1 MTEETNTEYDPN
13 ACSEYNRLLTGAG
26 MTRRELLG
34 SGLRVGMLSA
44 LGLGLTDL
52 FALSGAANAAG
63 QTPIAAA
70 GSGATAQSCVLIWM
84 GGGPS
89 HLDTFDLKPDAPREI
104 RGNFKPIET
113 NVKGIRI
120 SEHLPMLAKQADK
133 YCIVRSVTSPEAAHE
148 RGAHYMMTG
157 FEPLPG
163 FAVPSYGS
171 VAAQQLTRRGAI
183 PPYIAV
189 PSPVMYGGAGFLGA
203 ALDPFSPGG
212 DPNDGG
218 FKVRDL
224 ELPGG
229 VTKERMDRRRNL
241 REAVDSAFSRFEKG
255 SDRARTVNSFYDQAY
270 KLLASEDA
278 RAAFDLSKEKN
289 ELRDAYGRNT
299 LGQSLLLSRRLIEGG
314 VRFVS
319 VNTGGWDTHNNG
331 FNALQHSTLPPFDRA
346 LATFLSDLETRGM
359 LKSTL
364 VFVVGEFGRTPI
376 INRDGG
382 RDHHSRCFSVLLAG
396 GGVKGGTVVGA
407 SDSKGFEPA
416 ERPVKPEDLSA
427 TVYSCLGI
435 DYTQSISSPEGV
447 RVTLS
452 RGGRPVEQA
461 LA

>member
-1 MTEETNTEYDPN
+1 MNNTDFDPN
-13 ACSEYNRLLTGAG
+13 ACREYNRLLTGAG

-34 SGLRVGMLSA
+34 TGVRVGLLSA
-44 LGLGLTDL
+44 LGFGLSDL
-52 FALSGAANAAG
+52 FALRAARAATAG
-63 QTPIAAA
+63 QTPLPA
-70 GSGATAQSCVLIWM
+70 SDATAQSVVLIWL

-89 HLDTFDLKPDAPREI
+89 HLDTFDPKPDAPREI
-104 RGNFKPIET
+104 RGSFAPLET

-120 SEHLPMLAKQADK
+120 SEQLPMLAKQADK
-133 YCIVRSVTSPEAAHE
+133 YCLIRSVTSPEAAHE
-148 RGAHYMMTG
+148 RGTHYMMTG

-163 FAVPSYGS
+163 FAVPAYGS
-171 VAAQQLTRRGAI
+171 VAAQQLTRRGAL

-212 DPNDGG
+212 DPNDGN
-218 FKVRDL
+218 FSVRDL
-224 ELPGG
+224 DLPPG
-229 VTKERMDRRRNL
+229 VTVERMDRRRNL
-241 REAVDSAFSRFEKG
+241 RAAVDGAFSRFEKG
-255 SDRARTVNSFYDQAY
+255 SDRARTVNAFYDQAY
-270 KLLASEDA
+270 KLLSAPEA
-278 RAAFDLSKEKN
+278 RAAFDLRKEKN
-289 ELRDAYGRNT
+289 EVRDAYGHNT
-299 LGQSLLLSRRLIEGG
+299 VGQSLLLARRLIEGG

-319 VNTGGWDTHNNG
+319 VNTGGWDTHANA
-331 FNALQHSTLPPFDRA
+331 FNTLKGGTLPPFDRG
-346 LATFLSDLETRGM
+346 LATFLDDLHARGM

-364 VFVVGEFGRTPI
+364 VFVVGEFGRSPV

-382 RDHHSRCFSVLLAG
+382 RDHHSRCFSVLMAG

-427 TVYSCLGI
+427 TLYSCLGI

-461 LA
+461 LV

>member
-1 MTEETNTEYDPN
+1 MTTPNDYDPN
-13 ACSEYNRLLTGAG
+13 ACREYNQLLTGAG

-34 SGLRVGMLSA
+34 TGLRVGLLSA
-44 LGLGLTDL
+44 LGLGLTDML
-52 FALSGAANAAG
+52 ALTKAANAQG
-63 QTPIAAA
+63 QSI
-70 GSGATAQSCVLIWM
+70 ATAQSAVLIWL

-104 RGNFKPIET
+104 RGAFNPIET

-133 YCIVRSVTSPEAAHE
+133 YCIVRSVSTGVAAHE
-148 RGAHYMMTG
+148 QGTHYLMTG

-171 VAAQQLTRRGAI
+171 VASMELSRRSTL

-203 ALDPFSPGG
+203 ALDPFAPGG
-212 DPNDGG
+212 DPNDGN
-218 FKVRDL
+218 FTVRDM
-224 ELPGG
+224 ELAPG
-229 VTKERMDRRRNL
+229 VTKERMDRRRTL
-241 REAVDSAFSRFEKG
+241 RDAVDSAFSRFEKG
-255 SDRARTVNSFYDQAY
+255 SDRAKTVNSFYNQAY
-270 KLLASEDA
+270 NLLSSSDA

-299 LGQSLLLSRRLIEGG
+299 LGQSLLLSRRLVEGG

-319 VNTGGWDTHNNG
+319 VNTGGWDTHNNA
-331 FNALQHSTLPPFDRA
+331 FNALRDGTLPPFDRA
-346 LATFLSDLETRGM
+346 LSTFLDDLHQRGL

-376 INRDGG
+376 INREGG
-382 RDHHSRCFSVLLAG
+382 RDHHARCFSVLLAG
-396 GGVKGGTVVGA
+396 GGIKGGTVVGA

-427 TVYSCLGI
+427 TIYNCLGI

-452 RGGRPVEQA
+452 RGGRPIEQA

>member
-1 MTEETNTEYDPN
+1 MNENTEFDPN
-13 ACSEYNRLLTGAG
+13 ACLEYNRLLTGAG

-34 SGLRVGMLSA
+34 SGLRVGLLSA

-52 FALSGAANAAG
+52 FALTGAANA
-63 QTPIAAA
+63 QTPVAVA
-70 GSGATAQSCVLIWM
+70 GAGATAQSCVLIWL
-84 GGGPS
+84 GGGAS

-104 RGNFKPIET
+104 RGAFQPIET

-120 SEHLPMLAKQADK
+120 SEHLPNLAKVADK
-133 YCIVRSVTSPEAAHE
+133 YTLIRSVTSPEAAHE
-148 RGAHYMMTG
+148 RGQHYMMTG

-189 PSPVMYGGAGFLGA
+189 PSPVTYGGAGFLGA

-224 ELPGG
+224 ELPSG
-229 VTKERMDRRRNL
+229 VTKERMDRRRSL
-241 REAVDSAFSRFEKG
+241 RDAVDSAFSRFEKG
-255 SDRARTVNSFYDQAY
+255 SDPARTVDSFYDQAY

-278 RAAFDLSKEKN
+278 RAAFDLSKEKP

-319 VNTGGWDTHNNG
+319 VNTGGWDTHGNG
-331 FNALQHSTLPPFDRA
+331 FNALKDATLPPFDKG
-346 LATFLSDLETRGM
+346 LAMFLTDLETRGL

-382 RDHHSRCFSVLLAG
+382 RDHHSRCFSVLMAG
-396 GGVKGGTVVGA
+396 GGIRGGTVVGA
-407 SDSKGFEPA
+407 SDSKGFEPS

-427 TVYSCLGI
+427 TIYSCLGI